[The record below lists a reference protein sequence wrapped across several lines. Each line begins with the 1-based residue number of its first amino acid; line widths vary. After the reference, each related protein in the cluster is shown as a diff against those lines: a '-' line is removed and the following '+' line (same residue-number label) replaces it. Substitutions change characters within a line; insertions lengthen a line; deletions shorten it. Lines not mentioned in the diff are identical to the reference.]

1 MASTVPSASAAGSG
15 GGGGCGVAPFLLKTY
30 DMVDDSAT
38 DDIVSWSSNNK
49 SFVVWNPPEFAR
61 LLLPTY
67 FKHNNF
73 SSFIRQL
80 NTYVGNYVTR
90 TRLCVSD
97 KGINPLG
104 FRKIDPERWEFANED
119 FVKGQKH
126 LLKNIHRKKPIHSH
140 SNPQGSF
147 VDPERAGF
155 EEEIERLSRE
165 KTALEANVLR
175 FREERSAAKHQIE
188 ELTLRADQME
198 QRQETLFNFLDK
210 AVQDPAFVEHLVR
223 KIESME
229 SMDVAAYNKKRRL
242 PQIDRIEPVGEICL
256 LDNNNNSSSTAEFGN
271 IFHQD
276 FSDKLRL
283 ELSPAVSDIHLVSQ
297 STQSS
302 DEDGVSPR
310 IRISEGEPKDA
321 YMRSEGLLFAPERL
335 DLSESSRSFTLQQR
349 LNSNDEPDNHISCLL
364 NLTLAS
370 SSSQV
375 NRSPSLTMMS
385 QLSQEIGKDPKSRS
399 NANSKDSDTRA
410 SGNSRNMING
420 EATLSSPKE
429 DLHTNQKP
437 ATPPARVNDVF
448 WERFLTERPD
458 SSDDEESN
466 SDHQANPYKEEDKS
480 STYGLARNGKNM
492 EQLSL

>member
-1 MASTVPSASAAGSG
+1 MASTLPSASAAGSG

-80 NTYVGNYVTR
+80 NTY
-90 TRLCVSD
+90 
-97 KGINPLG
+97 G

-210 AVQDPAFVEHLVR
+210 DPAFVEHLVR

-229 SMDVAAYNKKRRL
+229 SLDVAAYNKKRRL

-256 LDNNNNSSSTAEFGN
+256 LDNNNNNSSSRAEFGN

-283 ELSPAVSDIHLVSQ
+283 ELSPAVSDIHVVSQ

-385 QLSQEIGKDPKSRS
+385 QLGQEIGKDPKSRS
-399 NANSKDSDTRA
+399 NANSKDSDARA
-410 SGNSRNMING
+410 YGNSRNMING

-429 DLHTNQKP
+429 DLNTNQKP
-437 ATPPARVNDVF
+437 ATPPVRVNDVF

-480 STYGLARNGKNM
+480 STYGLARNAKNM

>member
-1 MASTVPSASAAGSG
+1 MASTVPLTSAAGSG

-38 DDIVSWSSNNK
+38 DDIVSWSSYNK

-80 NTYVGNYVTR
+80 NTY
-90 TRLCVSD
+90 
-97 KGINPLG
+97 G

-147 VDPERAGF
+147 VDPGRAGF

-198 QRQETLFNFLDK
+198 QRQETLFNFLEK
-210 AVQDPAFVEHLVR
+210 AVQDSAFVEHLVR

-229 SMDVAAYNKKRRL
+229 SMDVTAYNKKRRL

-256 LDNNNNSSSTAEFGN
+256 LDNNNNSSSSRAEFGN

-335 DLSESSRSFTLQQR
+335 DLSESSRSFTLQQS
-349 LNSNDEPDNHISCLL
+349 LNSSDEPDNHISCLL

-385 QLSQEIGKDPKSRS
+385 QLGQEIGKDPKSRS

-410 SGNSRNMING
+410 SGNSRNMIDG

-429 DLHTNQKP
+429 DLNTNQKP
-437 ATPPARVNDVF
+437 ATPPVRVNDVF

-466 SDHQANPYKEEDKS
+466 SDHQANPYKEDDKS
-480 STYGLARNGKNM
+480 STYGLARNAKNM
-492 EQLSL
+492 EQLNL

>member
-1 MASTVPSASAAGSG
+1 MASTLPSASAAGSG

-49 SFVVWNPPEFAR
+49 SFVVWYPPEFAR

-80 NTYVGNYVTR
+80 NTY
-90 TRLCVSD
+90 
-97 KGINPLG
+97 G

-188 ELTLRADQME
+188 ELTLQADQME

-229 SMDVAAYNKKRRL
+229 SLDVAAYNKKRRL

-256 LDNNNNSSSTAEFGN
+256 LDNNNNNSSSRAEFGN

-283 ELSPAVSDIHLVSQ
+283 ELSPAVSDIHVVSQ

-385 QLSQEIGKDPKSRS
+385 QLGQEIGKDPKSRS
-399 NANSKDSDTRA
+399 NANSKDSDARA
-410 SGNSRNMING
+410 YGNSRNMING

-429 DLHTNQKP
+429 DLNTNQKP
-437 ATPPARVNDVF
+437 ATPPVRVNDVF

-480 STYGLARNGKNM
+480 STYGLARNAKNM

>member
-1 MASTVPSASAAGSG
+1 M
-15 GGGGCGVAPFLLKTY
+15 
-30 DMVDDSAT
+30 
-38 DDIVSWSSNNK
+38 
-49 SFVVWNPPEFAR
+49 
-61 LLLPTY
+61 
-67 FKHNNF
+67 
-73 SSFIRQL
+73 
-80 NTYVGNYVTR
+80 
-90 TRLCVSD
+90 
-97 KGINPLG
+97 
-104 FRKIDPERWEFANED
+104 
-119 FVKGQKH
+119 KGQKH
-126 LLKNIHRKKPIHSH
+126 LLKSIHRKKPIHSH
-140 SNPQGSF
+140 GTPQGSI

-175 FREERSAAKHQIE
+175 FREERSAAKNQIE

-198 QRQETLFNFLDK
+198 QRQETLFNFFDK

-256 LDNNNNSSSTAEFGN
+256 LDDNNNSSSRAEFGN
-271 IFHQD
+271 IFHRD
-276 FSDKLRL
+276 LSDKLRL
-283 ELSPAVSDIHLVSQ
+283 ELSPALSDIHLVSQ

-302 DEDGVSPR
+302 DEDGASPQR
-310 IRISEGEPKDA
+310 RKSEVEPNYA
-321 YMRSEGLLFAPERL
+321 YLRSEGLLFAPERL

-349 LNSNDEPDNHISCLL
+349 FNSNDEPDNHISCLL

-385 QLSQEIGKDPKSRS
+385 QLGQEIGEDPKSRS

-410 SGNSRNMING
+410 YGNMTNG
-420 EATLSSPKE
+420 EATLSLPKE
-429 DLHTNQKP
+429 DFNTNQKP
-437 ATPPARVNDVF
+437 AAPPVRVNDVF

-466 SDHQANPYKEEDKS
+466 SDHQANPYKEDDKS
-480 STYGLARNGKNM
+480 STYGLARNAKNM
-492 EQLSL
+492 EQLRL

>member
-1 MASTVPSASAAGSG
+1 MASTVPLTSAAGSG

-38 DDIVSWSSNNK
+38 DDIVSWSSHNK

-80 NTYVGNYVTR
+80 NTY
-90 TRLCVSD
+90 
-97 KGINPLG
+97 G

-175 FREERSAAKHQIE
+175 FREERSTAKHQIE

-198 QRQETLFNFLDK
+198 QRQETLFNFLEK
-210 AVQDPAFVEHLVR
+210 AVQDSAFVEHLVR

-229 SMDVAAYNKKRRL
+229 SMDVTAYNKKRRL

-256 LDNNNNSSSTAEFGN
+256 LDNNNNSSSSRAEFGN

-335 DLSESSRSFTLQQR
+335 DLSESSRSFSLQQS
-349 LNSNDEPDNHISCLL
+349 LNSSDEPDNHISCLL

-385 QLSQEIGKDPKSRS
+385 QLGQEIGKDPKSRS

-429 DLHTNQKP
+429 DLNTNQKP
-437 ATPPARVNDVF
+437 ATPPVRVNDVF

-466 SDHQANPYKEEDKS
+466 SDHQANPYKEDDKS
-480 STYGLARNGKNM
+480 STYGLARNAKNM
-492 EQLSL
+492 EQLNL